1 MVSNGRN
8 NMKDADKMV
17 RYAKTIQRMAVNA
30 PFDFE
35 DRELLRQ
42 LAEEIQAERELE
54 LQERLIPAIDS
65 TEEVMEYAV

>member
-1 MVSNGRN
+1 M
-8 NMKDADKMV
+8 ADTDKII

-42 LAEEIQAERELE
+42 LAQEIQTERELE
-54 LQERLIPAIDS
+54 LQERLVPAVDS
-65 TEEVMEYAV
+65 TEEVVEFAV